1 MSVYQRVQYN
11 PVHSFVIHRPA
22 TDRRRVINT
31 HTHKHAQTHTNNII
45 PPVAAHRTEPRG
57 MYISHKKKSRV
68 HPSPRIER
76 LHDRRDLSEE
86 PRLRVLVRD
95 LHELILVLPR
105 LVREPDPA
113 VFDRHALDEREGKL
127 RGK

>member
-1 MSVYQRVQYN
+1 MHKQTQTTLFHPLRRDEPSH
-11 PVHSFVIHRPA
+11 PVCIF
-22 TDRRRVINT
+22 
-31 HTHKHAQTHTNNII
+31 
-45 PPVAAHRTEPRG
+45 RT
-57 MYISHKKKSRV
+57 KKKSRV

-113 VFDRHALDEREGKL
+113 VFDRHALDEREGEL
-127 RGK
+127 PVQPEPACVEGEDAGRGQHDDVVRAGDVCKI